1 MITIERHDIKK
12 LEDYIKNIERY
23 RRELKVREYE
33 LLENHEP
40 ENVGAGKSNIP
51 GNPIEKES
59 IKKLSDNRYNNLRNI
74 VKGVDKL
81 IYESDEDTQDL
92 MRLRYWECPI
102 GCSEWEDIADYFGTS
117 KTSILRR
124 RDAMIN
130 RLAEF
135 IGYV

>member
-1 MITIERHDIKK
+1 MITIERHDIK
-12 LEDYIKNIERY
+12 EV
-23 RRELKVREYE
+23 RRLYQEHRTLQTRVKSREYE

-51 GNPIEKES
+51 GNPIERES

-102 GCSEWEDIADYFGTS
+102 GCSEWEDIAEYFGTS

>member
-51 GNPIEKES
+51 GNPIERES

-102 GCSEWEDIADYFGTS
+102 GCYEWEDIADYFGTS

>member
-40 ENVGAGKSNIP
+40 ENVEQVKVIYQV
-51 GNPIEKES
+51 ILLRES

-102 GCSEWEDIADYFGTS
+102 GCSEWEDIAEYFGTS

>member
-40 ENVGAGKSNIP
+40 ENVGAGKSNISN
-51 GNPIEKES
+51 NPIERES

-102 GCSEWEDIADYFGTS
+102 GCYEWEDIADYFGTS

>member
-51 GNPIEKES
+51 NNPIERES

-102 GCSEWEDIADYFGTS
+102 GCYEWEDIADYLS
-117 KTSILRR
+117 LIH
-124 RDAMIN
+124 I
-130 RLAEF
+130 
-135 IGYV
+135 

>member
-1 MITIERHDIKK
+1 MITIEKHDIKK
-12 LEDYIKNIERY
+12 LEEYIQHIERY

-40 ENVGAGKSNIP
+40 DNPGAGKSNIP
-51 GNPIEKES
+51 GNPIERETT
-59 IKKLSDNRYNNLRNI
+59 KKLSDKRYNTLRNI

-81 IYESDEDTQDL
+81 VFESDEDTKDL
-92 MRLRYWECPI
+92 IRLRYWECPI
-102 GCSEWEDIADYFGTS
+102 GCYEWEDIADYFGTS

-124 RDAMIN
+124 RDAMIS

>member
-51 GNPIEKES
+51 NNPIERES

-102 GCSEWEDIADYFGTS
+102 GCYEWEDIADYFGSS

>member
-51 GNPIEKES
+51 GNPIERES

-74 VKGVDKL
+74 VKGVDDTMQRL
-81 IYESDEDTQDL
+81 INSL
-92 MRLRYWECPI
+92 L
-102 GCSEWEDIADYFGTS
+102 SIASLQFPS
-117 KTSILRR
+117 
-124 RDAMIN
+124 
-130 RLAEF
+130 
-135 IGYV
+135 

>member
-1 MITIERHDIKK
+1 LITIERHDIKK

-40 ENVGAGKSNIP
+40 DNVGAGKTNIP
-51 GNPIEKES
+51 GNPIERES

-102 GCSEWEDIADYFGTS
+102 GWEDIADYFGTS

>member
-12 LEDYIKNIERY
+12 LEDY
-23 RRELKVREYE
+23 
-33 LLENHEP
+33 
-40 ENVGAGKSNIP
+40 
-51 GNPIEKES
+51 

-102 GCSEWEDIADYFGTS
+102 DCYEWEDIADYFGTS

>member
-40 ENVGAGKSNIP
+40 ENVGAGKSNLP
-51 GNPIEKES
+51 SNPIERQT
-59 IKKLSDNRYNNLRNI
+59 IKKLSNKRYVMLSNI
-74 VKGVDKL
+74 VNGVDKL
-81 IYESDEDTQDL
+81 VEEADEDTLD
-92 MRLRYWECPI
+92 MINKRYWECPI
-102 GCSEWEDIADYFGTS
+102 GCYEWEDLAEYFGTS
-117 KTSILRR
+117 KSSILRR
-124 RDAMIN
+124 RNAMIN
-130 RLAEF
+130 KLAEL

>member
-51 GNPIEKES
+51 GNPIERES
-59 IKKLSDNRYNNLRNI
+59 IKKLS